1 MPHTT
6 VVFVK
11 DTKIR
16 VILVGLGVALVLL
29 AVVTQYQ
36 AAHPRPSGPM
46 APEMVLLC
54 TLSSAYGAAFALTAG
69 LWGGFPK
76 WSHTFIPSQLRTEFV
91 LRHKAYAAARLNPA
105 SPYKWGS
112 RLQVRLAQWAIVPLV
127 GWSSTL
133 VNPFVEVFGRHTG
146 IVGACI
152 GGILAIVLAQF
163 LKKSER

>member
-11 DTKIR
+11 DTKTR
-16 VILVGLGVALVLL
+16 VILVGLGLALVLL
-29 AVVTQYQ
+29 AVATQYQ

-54 TLSSAYGAAFALTAG
+54 TVSSAYGAAFALAVG
-69 LWGGFPK
+69 LWGGFPE
-76 WSHTFIPSQLRTEFV
+76 WSHVFIPRFLREDFV
-91 LRHKAYAAARLNPA
+91 RRYKAFAAARLNPA

-112 RLQVRLAQWAIVPLV
+112 RLQVRMAQWAMVPLV
-127 GWSSTL
+127 GWLSTL

-163 LKKSER
+163 LKK

>member
-11 DTKIR
+11 DTKTR
-16 VILVGLGVALVLL
+16 VILVGLGVALVSL

-54 TLSSAYGAAFALTAG
+54 TVSSAYGAAFALPVG
-69 LWGGFPK
+69 LWGRFPE
-76 WSHTFIPSQLRTEFV
+76 WSHAFIPRFLREDFV
-91 LRHKAYAAARLNPA
+91 RRYKAFAAARLNPA

-112 RLQVRLAQWAIVPLV
+112 RLQVRLVQWAMVPLV
-127 GWSSTL
+127 GLLSTQLSL
-133 VNPFVEVFGRHTG
+133 VVDVFGRHTW
-146 IVGACI
+146 IIGACV

-163 LKKSER
+163 LKK